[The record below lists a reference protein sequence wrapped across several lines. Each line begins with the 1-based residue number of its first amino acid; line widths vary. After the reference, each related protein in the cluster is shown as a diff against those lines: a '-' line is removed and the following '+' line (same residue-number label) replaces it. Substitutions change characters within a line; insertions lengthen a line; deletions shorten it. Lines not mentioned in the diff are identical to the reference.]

1 MTTKTATADWRTS
14 NRERMSQSDR
24 IAVIDLMRRNKRS
37 WQRLTAKE
45 LAEELTVYNYPVKSY
60 VALDLRR
67 TLGWPKVTKP
77 ARPHRTTPEKAIVK
91 TIEMKKL
98 ELQETLDD
106 LRTQVGK
113 IEELLMTL

>member
-1 MTTKTATADWRTS
+1 MTTKTATADWRTNS
-14 NRERMSQSDR
+14 RERMSQSDR

-77 ARPHRTTPEKAIVK
+77 ARPHRTTPGKAIVK
-91 TIEMKKL
+91 TIEMKKI